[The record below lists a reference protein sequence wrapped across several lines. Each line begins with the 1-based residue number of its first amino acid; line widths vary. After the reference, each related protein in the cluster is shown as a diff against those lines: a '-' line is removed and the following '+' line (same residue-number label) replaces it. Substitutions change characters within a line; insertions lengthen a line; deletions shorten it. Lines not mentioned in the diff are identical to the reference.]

1 MKDATLIY
9 DDATGHELDEFVK
22 AMKPDLI
29 GSGIKEK
36 YVFHKMG
43 VPFRQLHSWD
53 YSGPYHGCD
62 GFAVFAKDMDLTIN
76 NPCWNMMQAP
86 WQEKPA
92 KSLLKDPLLKAA

>member
-1 MKDATLIY
+1 M
-9 DDATGHELDEFVK
+9 
-22 AMKPDLI
+22 
-29 GSGIKEK
+29 
-36 YVFHKMG
+36 FHKMG

-62 GFAVFAKDMDLTIN
+62 GFAIFARDMDLTLN

-92 KSLLKDPLLKAA
+92 QSLLKAPLLKAA